1 MARPTH
7 NFRAADGKRVKDAA
21 TGEDAEMSALR
32 ALCKNGAFPHVL
44 KLIGYT
50 LRHGAHSSP
59 RAVVM
64 GMFHGT
70 RRLTLQDFERFR
82 DAPDA
87 PYVDGKIDPVL
98 EHICKVVSF
107 IHPIQQK
114 AMVEAAAAENARR
127 QAERAGQPAPY
138 TSVSSLVDKEAV
150 RPTRRRP
157 ALDDGQPIVGIDG
170 KLIS

>member
-7 NFRAADGKRVKDAA
+7 TARAEDAKRTKAAAD
-21 TGEDAEMSALR
+21 GEDAEILALR
-32 ALCKNGAFPHVL
+32 ARCKNGAFPHVL

-50 LRHGAHSSP
+50 MRHGTHSSP
-59 RAVVM
+59 RAAVM
-64 GMFHGT
+64 SMPYNG
-70 RRLTLQDFERFR
+70 RKLTLQDYERFR

-87 PYVDGKIDPVL
+87 PYVDGKVDPVL

-114 AMVEAAAAENARR
+114 AMVAAAAAENARR
-127 QAERAGQPAPY
+127 HAEGGAKPY
-138 TSVSSLVDKEAV
+138 TPISSMLGDDEPA

-157 ALDDGQPIVGIDG
+157 ALDDGEPIVGIDG